1 MPDREQMRHVAVGEA
16 QVGDRIAEAIY
27 NENGRVLLPVG
38 ARLSEAVLSRLNGW
52 GVDRVAVQDDENPS
66 DEGTNCLLNELE
78 HRFAGYE
85 EDSLMMR
92 IKVAARSHLSLYR

>member
-52 GVDRVAVQDDENPS
+52 GVDRVAVQREEDPA
-66 DEGTNCLLNELE
+66 DEGTNSLLDALE
-78 HRFAGYE
+78 HRFAGHE
-85 EDSLMMR
+85 EDPLMMR
-92 IKVAARSHLSLYR
+92 IKGAARRHLSRHC

>member
-52 GVDRVAVQDDENPS
+52 GVDRVAVQSEEDPA
-66 DEGTNCLLNELE
+66 DEGTNSLLDALE
-78 HRFAGYE
+78 HRFAGHE
-85 EDSLMMR
+85 EDPLMMR
-92 IKVAARSHLSLYR
+92 IKGAARRHLSRHC

>member
-1 MPDREQMRHVAVGEA
+1 MLDREQMRHIPVGEA

-52 GVDRVAVQDDENPS
+52 GVDRVAVQSEEDPA
-66 DEGTNCLLNELE
+66 DEGTNSLLDALE
-78 HRFAGYE
+78 HRFAGHE
-85 EDSLMMR
+85 EDPLMMR
-92 IKVAARSHLSLYR
+92 IKDAALGHLSRHR